1 MSERPS
7 HANGGGI
14 YIFQAELHERGCPM
28 LRSHWQGFFL
38 KPIRTAPFVR
48 NTQLL
53 SVATL
58 ALATFGCQLTYAQSK
73 SPAAS
78 TPDKAPIEQSDRASA
93 YYHYALAHSYE
104 EMATTYGRPDYAT
117 RAIEEYK
124 LALNADPESKYLN
137 AHLAELYFQTGR
149 VRDAIT
155 AAQDEIKKNPDNLEA
170 HKLLGRIY
178 LRSLGNMQSGG
189 PSDQMLKLAIDEYV
203 KIVQLE
209 PNSTENRLL
218 LGRLYTMNHDSI
230 HAEEQ
235 FRAAQKIDPDSEDV
249 VLNIAGLYS
258 EQGDNKR
265 AIQVLTALPED
276 DQTPKTLY
284 ALGQTYDQLK
294 DTKNALIAYQKAFDL
309 EPDNLDIERALAQAQ
324 LTDGQEDAAL
334 KSFKDVAAGDSSDP
348 QALLRIA
355 EIERRQGKYDDALA
369 TLKKAK
375 ELVSDSL
382 EINFNEALTYDAL
395 GQYDQATQ
403 ILEKLVS
410 DSEHVTGQYTDSE
423 KNNRSIFLERLANVY
438 REQGKTDQAVATYQ
452 KIADMGGDYTLRAY
466 QNIVDCYRDAHEY
479 DKATAA
485 ARESVVKTAKDK
497 DANRDARLM
506 LASQLADTGKVDE
519 GVEMAKGMLNGTPAD
534 DRTVELRLAEMY
546 TRLKKWKEAGE
557 AIDKA
562 DTLSNK
568 PEDKIYIYFLR
579 GALEERQK
587 HFDEAEAQFRK
598 LLAIDPNNALTLNY
612 LGYMM
617 ADRGVRLNEALSMI
631 KRAVELDPQNYAY
644 LDSLGWAYYKL
655 GQYTEAEESLTKAV
669 ARNSTDPTV
678 HDHLG
683 ELYEKTNR
691 LKLAAAQWEQ
701 SLNQYARTVPADADP
716 GDVSKVQ
723 KKLDS
728 ARVRLAKE
736 SSGTLANGT
745 SKQ

>member
-1 MSERPS
+1 
-7 HANGGGI
+7 
-14 YIFQAELHERGCPM
+14 
-28 LRSHWQGFFL
+28 
-38 KPIRTAPFVR
+38 
-48 NTQLL
+48 
-53 SVATL
+53 
-58 ALATFGCQLTYAQSK
+58 
-73 SPAAS
+73 
-78 TPDKAPIEQSDRASA
+78 
-93 YYHYALAHSYE
+93 
-104 EMATTYGRPDYAT
+104 MATTYGRPDYAN

-124 LALNADPESKYLN
+124 LALNADPESPYLN

-149 VRDAIT
+149 VRDAIS
-155 AAQDEIKKNPDNLEA
+155 AAQDEIKKNPSNLEA

-178 LRSLGNMQSGG
+178 LRSLGNMQNGG

-218 LGRLYTMNHDSI
+218 LGRLYTLNHDST

-235 FRAAQKIDPDSEDV
+235 FKAAQKLDPDSEDV
-249 VLNIAGLYS
+249 VLNVAGLYS
-258 EQGDNKR
+258 EQGDYKR
-265 AIQVLTALPED
+265 AIQVLTALPDD
-276 DQTPKTLY
+276 DQTSKTLY
-284 ALGQTYDQLK
+284 ALGQTYDQEK

-309 EPDNLDIERALAQAQ
+309 EPDNLDVERALAQAQ
-324 LTDGQEDAAL
+324 LSSGQDDAAL
-334 KSFKDVAAGDSSDP
+334 KSFKDVAAGDTSDP
-348 QALLRIA
+348 QSLLRIA

-375 ELVSDSL
+375 DLVSDSL

-410 DSEHVTGQYTDSE
+410 DSEHVTGQYTESE
-423 KNNRSIFLERLANVY
+423 KNNRAIFLERLANLY
-438 REQGKTDQAVATYQ
+438 REQGKTDQAVGAYQ
-452 KIADMGGDYTLRAY
+452 KIADLGGDYTLRGY
-466 QNIVDCYRDAHEY
+466 QNIVDSYRDGHEY

-485 ARESVVKTAKDK
+485 AREAVVKTAKDK
-497 DANRDARLM
+497 DANRDAKLM
-506 LASQLADTGKVDE
+506 LASQLADTGKGDE
-519 GVEMAKGMLNGTPAD
+519 GIEMAKSMLNGTPAD
-534 DRTVELRLAEMY
+534 DRTVQLRLAEMY
-546 TRLKKWKEAGE
+546 TRLRRWKEASD

-562 DTLSNK
+562 DALSSKPVTGTPDKTDVAASK

-587 HFDEAEAQFRK
+587 HYDEAEAEFRK

-612 LGYMM
+612 LGYML
-617 ADRGVRLNEALSMI
+617 ADRGVHLNEALTMI
-631 KRAVELDPQNYAY
+631 KKAVELDPQNYAY

-655 GQYTEAEESLTKAV
+655 GQYAAAEESLTRAV

-716 GDVSKVQ
+716 SDVSKVQ

-736 SSGTLANGT
+736 SSGALANGT
-745 SKQ
+745 TKQ

>member
-1 MSERPS
+1 
-7 HANGGGI
+7 
-14 YIFQAELHERGCPM
+14 
-28 LRSHWQGFFL
+28 
-38 KPIRTAPFVR
+38 
-48 NTQLL
+48 
-53 SVATL
+53 VATL
-58 ALATFGCQLTYAQSK
+58 ALATAFCQQTYAQSK
-73 SPAAS
+73 TPA
-78 TPDKAPIEQSDRASA
+78 TPPAPAPADKATQSGDRASA

-124 LALNADPESKYLN
+124 LALNADPESQYLN

-149 VRDAIT
+149 VRDAIS
-155 AAQDEIKKNPDNLEA
+155 AAQDEIKKNPENLEA

-178 LRSLGNMQSGG
+178 LRSLGNMQNGG
-189 PSDQMLKLAIDEYV
+189 PSDQMLKLAIDEYAR
-203 KIVQLE
+203 IVQLE

-218 LGRLYTMNHDSI
+218 LGRLYTLNHDSV

-235 FRAAQKIDPDSEDV
+235 FKAAQKIDPDSEDV

-265 AIQVLTALPED
+265 AIQVLTALPDD
-276 DQTPKTLY
+276 DQTAKTLY
-284 ALGQTYDQLK
+284 ALGQTYDQVK

-309 EPDNLDIERALAQAQ
+309 EPDNLDVERALGQAQ
-324 LTDGQEDAAL
+324 LSDGQDEAAL
-334 KSFKDVAAGDSSDP
+334 KSFQDVAAGDTSDP
-348 QALLRIA
+348 QSLLRIA
-355 EIERRQGKYDDALA
+355 EIERRQGKYDDALT

-375 ELVSDSL
+375 DLVSDSL

-403 ILEKLVS
+403 ILEKLAT
-410 DSEHVTGQYTDSE
+410 DSEHVTGQYTDGE

-438 REQGKTDQAVATYQ
+438 RQQGKTEQAVGAYQ
-452 KIADMGGDYTLRAY
+452 KIADMGGDYTLRGY
-466 QNIVDCYRDAHEY
+466 QNIVDCYRDAHLY

-485 ARESVVKTAKDK
+485 ARDAVVKTAKDK
-497 DANRDARLM
+497 DANRDAKLM
-506 LASQLADTGKVDE
+506 LSSQLTDTGKVDE
-519 GVEMAKGMLNGTPAD
+519 GIDMAKGMLNGSPAD
-534 DRTVELRLAEMY
+534 NRTVELRLAEMY
-546 TRLKKWKEAGE
+546 TRLKKWKEAAE

-562 DTLSNK
+562 EALSTK

-612 LGYMM
+612 LGYML
-617 ADRGVRLNEALSMI
+617 ADRGVRLNEALAMI
-631 KRAVELDPQNYAY
+631 KKAVELDPQNYAY

-655 GQYTEAEESLTKAV
+655 GQYTLAEENLTKAV
-669 ARNSTDPTV
+669 ARNTTDPTV

-691 LKLAAAQWEQ
+691 LKLAATQWEQ

-736 SSGTLANGT
+736 SSGALANGS

>member
-1 MSERPS
+1 
-7 HANGGGI
+7 
-14 YIFQAELHERGCPM
+14 
-28 LRSHWQGFFL
+28 L
-38 KPIRTAPFVR
+38 KTSRRVPFVR
-48 NTQLL
+48 HTRVLA
-53 SVATL
+53 VGTL
-58 ALATFGCQLTYAQSK
+58 ALASACGQQTYAQSK
-73 SPAAS
+73 TPAPPAA
-78 TPDKAPIEQSDRASA
+78 TPDKPSQPADRASA

-124 LALNADPESKYLN
+124 LALNADPDSPYLN
-137 AHLAELYFQTGR
+137 SHLAELYFQTGR
-149 VRDAIT
+149 VREAIS
-155 AAQDEIKKNPDNLEA
+155 AAQDEIKKNPNNLEA

-178 LRSLGNMQSGG
+178 LRSLGNMQNGG
-189 PSDQMLKLAIDEYV
+189 PSDQMLKLAIDEYSR
-203 KIVQLE
+203 IVQLE

-218 LGRLYTMNHDSI
+218 LGRLHTLNHDSA

-235 FRAAQKIDPDSEDV
+235 FKAAQKIDPNSEDV

-258 EQGDNKR
+258 EQGDSKR
-265 AIQVLTALPED
+265 AIDILKALPDD

-284 ALGQTYDQLK
+284 ALGQTYDQIK

-309 EPDNLDIERALAQAQ
+309 EPDNLDVERALAQAQ
-324 LTDGQEDAAL
+324 LSNGQEDAAL
-334 KSFKDVAAGDSSDP
+334 KSFKDVAAGDTSDP

-382 EINFNEALTYDAL
+382 EVNFNEALTYDAL
-395 GQYDQATQ
+395 GQYDQAAQ

-410 DSEHVTGQYTDSE
+410 DSEHVTGQYTDGE

-452 KIADMGGDYTLRAY
+452 KIADLGGDYTLRGY
-466 QNIVDCYRDAHEY
+466 QNIVDSYRDAHEY

-485 ARESVVKTAKDK
+485 ARDAVAKTAKNK
-497 DANRDARLM
+497 DTNRDAKLM
-506 LASQLADTGKVDE
+506 LASQLADTGHVDE
-519 GVEMAKGMLNGTPAD
+519 GVAMAKSMLSGAPAD
-534 DRTVELRLAEMY
+534 DRTIELRLAEMY
-546 TRLKKWKEAGE
+546 TRLKKWKDADE

-562 DTLSNK
+562 DSLSGK

-598 LLAIDPNNALTLNY
+598 LLAVDPNNALTLNY
-612 LGYMM
+612 LGYML
-617 ADRGVRLNEALSMI
+617 ADRGVRLNEALNMI
-631 KRAVELDPQNYAY
+631 KKAVDLDPQNYAY
-644 LDSLGWAYYKL
+644 LDSLGWAYFKL
-655 GQYTEAEESLTKAV
+655 GQYTVAEENLTKAV

-716 GDVSKVQ
+716 VDVSKVQ

-728 ARVRLAKE
+728 ARIRLAKG
-736 SSGTLANGT
+736 SSGSLASGT

>member
-1 MSERPS
+1 MYFGRS
-7 HANGGGI
+7 
-14 YIFQAELHERGCPM
+14 LM
-28 LRSHWQGFFL
+28 LRSHWQGFSL
-38 KPIRTAPFVR
+38 KPTRKVPFVYSHPLF
-48 NTQLL
+48 T
-53 SVATL
+53 VASL
-58 ALATFGCQLTYAQSK
+58 ALAAACCQPTYAQSK
-73 SPAAS
+73 TPAPA
-78 TPDKAPIEQSDRASA
+78 TADAPATQKPDRSAA
-93 YYHYALAHSYE
+93 YYHYALAHEYE

-124 LALNADPESKYLN
+124 LALNADPDSPYLN

-149 VRDAIT
+149 VRDAIS
-155 AAQDEIKKNPDNLEA
+155 AAQDEIKKNPENLDA

-178 LRSLGNMQSGG
+178 LRSLGNMQNGG
-189 PSDQMLKLAIDEYV
+189 PSDQMMKLAIDEYA

-209 PNSTENRLL
+209 PNNTENRLL
-218 LGRLYTMNHDSI
+218 LGRLYTLNHDSP

-235 FRAAQKIDPDSEDV
+235 FKAAQKIDPDSEDV

-265 AIQVLTALPED
+265 AIEVLKALPDD

-294 DTKNALIAYQKAFDL
+294 DTKNALDAYQKAFDL
-309 EPDNLDIERALAQAQ
+309 EPDNLDVERALAQAQ
-324 LTDGQEDAAL
+324 LNEGQEDAAL
-334 KSFKDVAAGDSSDP
+334 KSFKDVAAGDTSDP

-369 TLKKAK
+369 TLRKAK
-375 ELVSDSL
+375 DLVSDSL

-395 GQYDQATQ
+395 GQYDQAAQ
-403 ILEKLVS
+403 ILEKLVG
-410 DSEHVTGQYTDSE
+410 DSEHVTGQYTDGE
-423 KNNRSIFLERLANVY
+423 KNNRAIFLERLANVY
-438 REQGKTDQAVATYQ
+438 REQGKTDLSVGAYQ
-452 KIADMGGDYTLRAY
+452 KMADMGGDYTLRGY
-466 QNIVDCYRDAHEY
+466 QNIVDAYRDAHEY

-485 ARESVVKTAKDK
+485 AQDAVAKTAKDK
-497 DANRDARLM
+497 DSNRDAKLM
-506 LASQLADTGKVDE
+506 LASQLTDTGKVDE
-519 GVEMAKGMLNGTPAD
+519 GIDMAKSMLNGASPAD
-534 DRTVELRLAEMY
+534 QRTIELRLAEMY
-546 TRLKKWKEAGE
+546 TRLKRWKDAGD

-562 DTLSNK
+562 DALSTK
-568 PEDKIYIYFLR
+568 PDDKIYTYFLR

-587 HFDEAEAQFRK
+587 HYDEAEAQFRK

-612 LGYMM
+612 LGYML
-617 ADRGVRLNEALSMI
+617 ADRGVHLNEALNMI
-631 KRAVELDPQNYAY
+631 KKAVTLDPQNYAY

-655 GQYTEAEESLTKAV
+655 GQYAPAEENLTKAV

-701 SLNQYARTVPADADP
+701 SLNEYAKTVSADADP

-736 SSGTLANGT
+736 SSGTLSNAT
-745 SKQ
+745 KQ

>member
-1 MSERPS
+1 
-7 HANGGGI
+7 
-14 YIFQAELHERGCPM
+14 M
-28 LRSHWQGFFL
+28 LRSRWQGFSL
-38 KPIRTAPFVR
+38 KTISRKVPFVHSH
-48 NTQLL
+48 QLL
-53 SVATL
+53 TVATL
-58 ALATFGCQLTYAQSK
+58 ALAAACCTPTFAQSK
-73 SPAAS
+73 AAPAPAAAD
-78 TPDKAPIEQSDRASA
+78 TQAVQKPDRSAA
-93 YYHYALAHSYE
+93 YYHYALAHEYE

-124 LALNADPESKYLN
+124 LALNADPDSPYLN
-137 AHLAELYFQTGR
+137 SHLAELYYQTGR
-149 VRDAIT
+149 VRDAIS
-155 AAQDEIKKNPDNLEA
+155 AAQDEIKKNPNNLEA

-178 LRSLGNMQSGG
+178 LRSLGNVQNGG
-189 PSDQMLKLAIDEYV
+189 PSDQMMKMAIDEYA

-209 PNSTENRLL
+209 PNNTENRLL
-218 LGRLYTMNHDSI
+218 LGRLYTLNHDSA

-235 FRAAQKIDPDSEDV
+235 FKAAQKIDPDSEEV

-258 EQGDNKR
+258 EQGDNQR
-265 AIQVLTALPED
+265 AIEVLKALPED

-294 DTKNALIAYQKAFDL
+294 DNKNALDAYQKAFDL
-309 EPDNLDIERALAQAQ
+309 EPDNLDVERALAQAQ
-324 LTDGQEDAAL
+324 LNNGQEDAAL

-355 EIERRQGKYDDALA
+355 EIERKQGKYEDALT

-375 ELVSDSL
+375 DLVSDSL

-395 GQYDQATQ
+395 GQYDQAAQ

-410 DSEHVTGQYTDSE
+410 DSEHVTGQYTEGE
-423 KNNRSIFLERLANVY
+423 KNNRAIFLERLANIY
-438 REQGKTDQAVATYQ
+438 REQAKTDLAVGAYQ
-452 KIADMGGDYTLRAY
+452 KMADMGGDYTLRGY
-466 QNIVDCYRDAHEY
+466 QNIVDAYRDAHEY

-485 ARESVVKTAKDK
+485 ARDAVAKTTKDK
-497 DANRDARLM
+497 DSNRDATLM
-506 LASQLADTGKVDE
+506 LASQLADTGHADE
-519 GVEMAKGMLNGTPAD
+519 GVDMAKGLLNNAAPAD
-534 DRTVELRLAEMY
+534 QRMINLRLAEIY
-546 TRLKKWKEAGE
+546 TRLKRWKDAGD

-562 DTLSNK
+562 DALSTK
-568 PEDKIYIYFLR
+568 PDDKIYVYFLR

-587 HFDEAEAQFRK
+587 HYDESEVQFRK

-612 LGYMM
+612 LGYML
-617 ADRGVRLNEALSMI
+617 ADRGVRLNEALTMI
-631 KRAVELDPQNYAY
+631 KKAVTLDPQNYAY

-655 GQYTEAEESLTKAV
+655 GQYAPAEENLTKAV

-701 SLNQYARTVPADADP
+701 SLNEYAKTVPADADP

-736 SSGTLANGT
+736 SSGALANT